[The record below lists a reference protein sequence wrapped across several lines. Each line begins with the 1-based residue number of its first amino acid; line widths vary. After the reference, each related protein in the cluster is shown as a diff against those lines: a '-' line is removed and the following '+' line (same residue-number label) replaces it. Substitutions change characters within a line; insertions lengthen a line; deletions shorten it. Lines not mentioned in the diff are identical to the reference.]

1 MLTEQQYVLEDFTNY
16 AKELAKEG
24 ERIEAVVPN
33 IHCND
38 NYCYYLA
45 GVMMCSYN
53 WQFEAEEAMRVNNRI
68 LNSPLWKALNEAPNE

>member
-33 IHCND
+33 MK
-38 NYCYYLA
+38 L
-45 GVMMCSYN
+45 
-53 WQFEAEEAMRVNNRI
+53 
-68 LNSPLWKALNEAPNE
+68 